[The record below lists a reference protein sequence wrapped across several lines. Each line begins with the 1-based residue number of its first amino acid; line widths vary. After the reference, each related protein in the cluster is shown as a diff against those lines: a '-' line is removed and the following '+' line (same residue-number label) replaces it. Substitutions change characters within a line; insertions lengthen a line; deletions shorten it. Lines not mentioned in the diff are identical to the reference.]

1 MLIMVPTLPRYLSPA
16 VRWGQGVCPLARAL
30 ILEHEPL
37 KKKEIAMT
45 GIISLDLNLTNSDYK
60 IQNAQLISRPMTT
73 NQLYFQKNI

>member
-1 MLIMVPTLPRYLSPA
+1 
-16 VRWGQGVCPLARAL
+16 
-30 ILEHEPL
+30 
-37 KKKEIAMT
+37 MT